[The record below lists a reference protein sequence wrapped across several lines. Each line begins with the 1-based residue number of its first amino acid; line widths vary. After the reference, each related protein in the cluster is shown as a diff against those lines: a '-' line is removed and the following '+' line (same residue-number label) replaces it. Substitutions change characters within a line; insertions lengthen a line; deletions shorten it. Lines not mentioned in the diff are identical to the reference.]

1 MKYIRVWLLIVLAA
15 AALFSGCMAGEPP
28 VTNLQASAQEQLSE
42 EGSYNTKEEVAL
54 YLHLYGHLPENYIT
68 KKEARALGWISSEGN
83 LWEVAAGKSI
93 GGDHFGNYD
102 GLLPEKSGRKY
113 FECDVNYEGGYR
125 GADRIIYSSD
135 GLIYFT
141 EDHYQSFELLYEG
154 E

>member
-1 MKYIRVWLLIVLAA
+1 MKRIRVWLLIVLAVV
-15 AALFSGCMAGEPP
+15 ALFSGCMTEDSLSSQ
-28 VTNLQASAQEQLSE
+28 NSSAQEQLSE

-54 YLHLYGHLPENYIT
+54 YLHLYGHLPDNYIT
-68 KKEARALGWISSEGN
+68 KKEARNLGWVSSEGN
-83 LWEVAAGKSI
+83 LWEVAAGKCI

-102 GLLPEKSGRKY
+102 GLLPDMPGRKY
-113 FECDVNYEGGYR
+113 YECDVNYEGGYR

-135 GLIYFT
+135 GWIYFT

>member
-1 MKYIRVWLLIVLAA
+1 MKQIRVWLLIVLAA
-15 AALFSGCMAGEPP
+15 AALFSGCMAEEPP

-54 YLHLYGHLPENYIT
+54 YLHLYGHLPDNYIT
-68 KKEARALGWISSEGN
+68 KKEARALGWVSSEGN
-83 LWEVAAGKSI
+83 LWDVADGKSI

-102 GLLPEKSGRKY
+102 GLLPEKPGRKY